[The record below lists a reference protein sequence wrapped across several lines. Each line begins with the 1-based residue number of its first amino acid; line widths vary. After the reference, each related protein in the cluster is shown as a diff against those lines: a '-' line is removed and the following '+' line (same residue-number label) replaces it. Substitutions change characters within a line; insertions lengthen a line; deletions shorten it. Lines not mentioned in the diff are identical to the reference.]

1 MPANGE
7 TCSIT
12 TNPDIPLD
20 ISLPLIEKEEK
31 EYDQLPPDPK
41 RQRLIHGV
49 LIMKEDVRR
58 FLIFKQFY
66 KYLCFFLPELKSKKK
81 YLLFRV

>member
-7 TCSIT
+7 TCAIT

-66 KYLCFFLPELKSKKK
+66 YLCFFSPKLKSKKK
-81 YLLFRV
+81 LLFRV

>member
-7 TCSIT
+7 TCTIT

-20 ISLPLIEKEEK
+20 ISLPLLKKEEA
-31 EYDQLPPDPK
+31 EYDQQPPDPK

-49 LIMKEDVRR
+49 MIMKDNVSQ
-58 FLIFKQFY
+58 I
-66 KYLCFFLPELKSKKK
+66 KYI
-81 YLLFRV
+81 